1 MSEGQSELEGTVR
14 DELLAVIED
23 LRRNEARLRA
33 LQRRLRTPAGREGE
47 EERNV
52 MTDLRS
58 AIECVLVDSLGPA
71 LRDLTAAA
79 LYTLNES
86 GNR

>member
-1 MSEGQSELEGTVR
+1 MSEGQSELAGTLQ

-23 LRRNEARLRA
+23 LRRIESRLWA
-33 LQRRLRTPAGREGE
+33 LQRRLRPPVSREGD
-47 EERNV
+47 NAGDV
-52 MTDLRS
+52 MGDLRS

-79 LYTLNES
+79 AYTWTEP
-86 GNR
+86 GDR

>member
-14 DELLAVIED
+14 DELHAVIED
-23 LRRNEARLRA
+23 LRRNEGRLRA
-33 LQRRLRTPAGREGE
+33 LQRRLRTPVTREGDDE
-47 EERNV
+47 GDV
-52 MTDLRS
+52 MADLRS

-79 LYTLNES
+79 TYTRTVP
-86 GNR
+86 GDR